1 MGIRMKRLFEK
12 LQVSKMDEMEV
23 AISLKAKR
31 NALFFIEASL
41 LIWMIY
47 DMFQSAMHYDYQVNW
62 LPAVIILITISIENI
77 STFIMQRHATAG
89 DEEYEATKEKK
100 NIVSASAWMM
110 VIIIVL
116 FIVAIVGAG
125 ALRMVFFKAG
135 VLS

>member
-1 MGIRMKRLFEK
+1 
-12 LQVSKMDEMEV
+12 
-23 AISLKAKR
+23 
-31 NALFFIEASL
+31 
-41 LIWMIY
+41 
-47 DMFQSAMHYDYQVNW
+47 
-62 LPAVIILITISIENI
+62 
-77 STFIMQRHATAG
+77 MQRHATAG